1 MIKKPI
7 FLLSALCLALL
18 LSPAGYA
25 GKYYKWVDSEG
36 VTHYGE
42 SPPDTETAAVVNVKT
57 GASSDQKQAIEALEA
72 KRKAAE
78 EARLRKVEKKL
89 SGKSEKEGRSFFKKK
104 TSSKSENPTRKIKSK
119 PPF

>member
-78 EARLRKVEKKL
+78 EASTPPRRMKSRRL
-89 SGKSEKEGRSFFKKK
+89 KKK
-104 TSSKSENPTRKIKSK
+104 TGRSWRTTARFSARTCLS
-119 PPF
+119 